1 MNSNLSELFLS
12 FQNLE
17 KVDEGE
23 VLEASDD
30 EGDNSDIED
39 SGDSSTGDIEEDDK
53 DDVNPLLV
61 NPDEKTD
68 EATKTKLWFDK
79 VRQGFESG
87 MDLLG
92 LATFVDNIIFSR
104 KCFKV
109 LKRWKM
115 KISKWNKW

>member
-1 MNSNLSELFLS
+1 MALFLS

-23 VLEASDD
+23 VLEASDE

-39 SGDSSTGDIEEDDK
+39 SGDSSAGDIEEDDD

-61 NPDEKTD
+61 DPDRKTD

-79 VRQGFESG
+79 VR
-87 MDLLG
+87 
-92 LATFVDNIIFSR
+92 
-104 KCFKV
+104 
-109 LKRWKM
+109 
-115 KISKWNKW
+115 